1 MVHRKGHVWTASK
14 LEFLEKYLP
23 VFTKII
29 GRNFPKNKK
38 LYVDGYAGP
47 GTNTIGGKIKLGS
60 PLLAINASPAF
71 DELYLVEKK
80 LGLVQQLRQNIAD
93 MNLPPE
99 RQAQIHVQQGD
110 FNVEVDS
117 ILRALPHI
125 PTFFFLDPEGLE
137 LEWETVRKIG
147 RRRADVFIL
156 ISAGGV
162 TRCAGNQLTHDS
174 VTRFYGHE
182 RWRPIAEGVDPN
194 HIIGQSK
201 FEAFVELYLEGLR
214 GLGFAHVERFLIA
227 ATIKNSQLHAL
238 VFAAKNDTAIKI
250 AGQILERIQRE
261 QRKQDKGADPLLP
274 LN

>member
-29 GRNFPKNKK
+29 GRNFPKK

-47 GTNTIGGKIKLGS
+47 GTNTIGGEIKLGS
-60 PLLAINASPAF
+60 PLLAINALPAF

-80 LGLVQQLRQNIAD
+80 RSLVQQLVQNIAD
-93 MNLPPE
+93 LNLPQE
-99 RQAQIHVQQGD
+99 RQAQLHVRQGD
-110 FNVEVDS
+110 FNAEVDN
-117 ILRALPHI
+117 ILTALSSATPV
-125 PTFFFLDPEGLE
+125 FFFLDPEGLE
-137 LEWETVRKIG
+137 LDWETVRKIG
-147 RRRADVFIL
+147 RRRRADLFIL

-162 TRCAGNQLTHDS
+162 SRCAGYALTHDS

-214 GLGFAHVERFLIA
+214 GLGFAHVKQFLIA
-227 ATIKNSQLHAL
+227 TNSQNSQLHAL

-250 AGQILERIQRE
+250 AEDILQRME
-261 QRKQDKGADPLLP
+261 KARLKKDKGAEPLF
-274 LN
+274 